1 MEKTLPSDVRLARL
15 KVELMNPP
23 AENAP
28 YPRRRDIRSG
38 AADPVPP
45 TGMIPVVPLPTKLSV
60 PAQPALPAR
69 KELRTG
75 MIQIVPPA
83 DGQPSSETRY
93 VPAPKP
99 ETTTA
104 DPASR
109 RKPLWIAGGAAVV
122 AGLIAATLLFWL

>member
-1 MEKTLPSDVRLARL
+1 
-15 KVELMNPP
+15 MNPP

-28 YPRRRDIRSG
+28 FPRRRDIRSG
-38 AADPVPP
+38 AADPVPA
-45 TGMIPVVPLPTKLSV
+45 TGMISVVPLPTKLSI

-83 DGQPSSETRY
+83 EGQPSSATRY
-93 VPAPKP
+93 VPSPKP

-104 DPASR
+104 KPTSR
-109 RKPLWIAGGAAVV
+109 RKPL
-122 AGLIAATLLFWL
+122 